1 LYFAIYRWDCLS
13 WRKSLIDTQQFR
25 FQTHLNRDLSLAELA
40 NVINISN
47 TLPVCSNARW
57 DFATPVR
64 DSTASGTGE
73 SDVVE
78 TDLGIAD
85 IAFQTGFQSKLS
97 DATV

>member
-1 LYFAIYRWDCLS
+1 MTVWEW

-25 FQTHLNRDLSLAELA
+25 FQTHLNRDLSSELA
-40 NVINISN
+40 NVINISP
-47 TLPVCSNARW
+47 TYFASFFKRAV